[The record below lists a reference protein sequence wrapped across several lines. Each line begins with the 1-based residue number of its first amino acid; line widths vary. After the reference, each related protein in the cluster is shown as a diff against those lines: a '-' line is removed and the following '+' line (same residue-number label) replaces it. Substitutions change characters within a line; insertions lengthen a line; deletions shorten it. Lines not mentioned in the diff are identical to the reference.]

1 MSDQAYEQRIA
12 SAINEIKSKIRNSQS
27 LSLDL
32 GGILDDQNLRADV
45 VSDMKVEAFLER
57 RKNGPNPTD
66 LASSLWKLFLNLPA
80 PDPPKKSLYVD
91 CVPTSL
97 PKGSIS
103 AAIYK
108 YYEEFSVDWQPLP
121 DDYFDNLIETFSLH
135 CNQNLSTSI
144 FHQGSVREVDEL
156 YSDLTSST
164 GKDIWMH
171 CDKKEASIVLQLWHL
186 TLLKVV
192 KILNSLGD
200 TVYCRG
206 QRTIMGQENLSLRP
220 DICVFPNE
228 RDADENGPASIII
241 EGKRLGLRKLIEDN
255 ALANSSLVRQV
266 VVNMLN
272 GANDFYILTDYFV
285 HIIFMLADPD
295 QDALKKGKEPN
306 SAKRKELQEMN
317 DRIAEI
323 EALLNETNG
332 HKFKV
337 FNSRRRYLEKEK
349 EGLEKKAGALKQQL
363 MEVPIPIFYKIVENS
378 NKKINLILGSLI
390 HHCVNYTA
398 DQKNSARDKSEKYKS
413 IFMKKNGSAQ
423 NVKNRNSRFPFGVTI
438 RSIGSAGEAI
448 SGNTRGHYASDIK
461 ELQDGSSHL
470 SFVAS
475 INTAACQKIFPQL
488 PKMKTRSEKIII
500 KVYDA
505 DFLSQYARTREIR
518 KLGFSYEDI
527 LSIAAE
533 QYTNEVCSYRQ
544 IEAYN
549 NNCKSQANTIF
560 SPKIVFCGTRVS
572 LFDKASIKFGGPA
585 IFMTEIPGG
594 GKITEKSMEFGI
606 NQLKLLSGLGINHGD
621 IKRENFIVTP
631 DERVAW
637 IDYGMVNESSTL
649 EGNIQKFVEI
659 CNEYI

>member
-12 SAINEIKSKIRNSQS
+12 SAINEIKSKIRNSQG

-32 GGILDDQNLRADV
+32 GDILDDQSLRADV
-45 VSDMKVEAFLER
+45 VLDMKREACNER
-57 RKNGPNPTD
+57 ERNGPNPTD

-91 CVPTSL
+91 YVPTTL

-103 AAIYK
+103 AAIYS
-108 YYEEFSVDWQPLP
+108 YYGEFSVDWQPFP
-121 DDYFDNLIETFSLH
+121 DDFFDNLIEKFSSY
-135 CNQNLSTSI
+135 CNQNVASSI
-144 FHQGSVREVDEL
+144 FHQGSVREVDHRYEGL
-156 YSDLTSST
+156 FYDTIGESWTDNKFTEST
-164 GKDIWMH
+164 VSRKFDALMSN
-171 CDKKEASIVLQLWHL
+171 K
-186 TLLKVV
+186 LKLILDSFNEKVYFWTEVSV
-192 KILNSLGD
+192 KGP
-200 TVYCRG
+200 
-206 QRTIMGQENLSLRP
+206 ENFSLRP
-220 DICVFPNE
+220 DISVFPVF
-228 RDADENGPASIII
+228 NGVQGEACMFF
-241 EGKRLGLRKLIEDN
+241 ELKKYGLQKHIRNDVLTD
-255 ALANSSLVRQV
+255 SSLVRQV

-272 GANDFYILTDYFV
+272 STNDVCVLTDYFV

-378 NKKINLILGSLI
+378 NKTINLILGSLI

-438 RSIGSAGEAI
+438 RSIGSAGETI

-488 PKMKTRSEKIII
+488 PKIKTRSEKIII